1 MRVPKAAW
9 WAIAIVCVGVLT
21 VVAAISAHNSAGSAD
36 ARSKLTIYAP
46 AAPGGGW
53 DLVAREAQ
61 QAMRTND
68 IVKNVQVVNVP
79 GAGGTI
85 GLGQL
90 SQKTGDGGAL
100 MVTGTVMMGGIV
112 RNDAQVDLTEM
123 TPIARVAEDFEVIAV
138 PADSNLKT
146 MADLVAAWK
155 ANPHTFPIGGGSAGG
170 IDHMIA
176 GLLARAAGLPAADMR
191 YAAYAGG
198 GELTGKLLSD
208 APGTPEVGISGF
220 NDFRDLIEDGRLRA
234 LMVVAPER
242 LAGVE
247 EVPTSAEAG
256 FPQVNLVN
264 WRGFVAPPGLSKA
277 QQDTLIQMVQ
287 EMVGTEQWQAAVT
300 RNRWKENW
308 LAGEEFRTF
317 LVEEQK
323 RITGILQDLGLA

>member
-1 MRVPKAAW
+1 MQVPKAVGW
-9 WAIAIVCVGVLT
+9 TIAVVCVAALV
-21 VVAAISAHNSAGSAD
+21 VVAAISAHDSAGSAD
-36 ARSKLTIYAP
+36 ARSKLTVYAP

-61 QAMRTND
+61 QAMRTD
-68 IVKNVQVVNVP
+68 GIVKNVQVVNVP

-112 RNDAQVDLTEM
+112 RNDSAVDLSQM

-138 PADSNLKT
+138 PANSELKS

-155 ANPHTFPIGGGSAGG
+155 ASPHTFPIGGGSAGG

-176 GLLARAAGLPAADMR
+176 GLLARSAGLPAADIR

-242 LAGVE
+242 LTGVE
-247 EVPTSAEAG
+247 SVPTAAEAG
-256 FPQVNLVN
+256 FPEVDLVN
-264 WRGFVAPPGLSKA
+264 WRGFVAPPGLSED
-277 QQDTLIQMVQ
+277 QQGTLI
-287 EMVGTEQWQAAVT
+287 EMVEEMVKTEGWQAAVT

-308 LAGEEFRTF
+308 LAGDRFHTF